1 MDVRRIMDKIMAAVE
16 GEDDTAV
23 VMGCLTLAVTNQLE
37 SDFTLEQMKTGVTGA
52 SEWIALYA
60 STLDP
65 QSASSKIN

>member
-1 MDVRRIMDKIMAAVE
+1 MFAVN

-23 VMGCLTLAVTNQLE
+23 VMACLTLAVTNQLE
-37 SDFTLEQMKTGVTGA
+37 DDFTLEQMRAGVTGA

-65 QSASSKIN
+65 QSASSKVN